1 MKDVDVLLVT
11 ALDEIAWILN
21 LRGSDIE
28 YNPVFFSYLLFYPK
42 KKASILY
49 INKSKVEKLA
59 DYFAQIRVTVM
70 PYEQIE
76 ADLKTLITPVE
87 GKEMPKIGVN
97 TGDCNAQLSRNI
109 KNLIVPKNNVIAL
122 IKSRKNVTEQQG
134 MRDANIRDCAA
145 LMKYFSYLEE
155 IL

>member
-49 INKSKVEKLA
+49 INESKVEKLA

-76 ADLKTLITPVE
+76 ADLKTLITPV
-87 GKEMPKIGVN
+87 
-97 TGDCNAQLSRNI
+97 
-109 KNLIVPKNNVIAL
+109 
-122 IKSRKNVTEQQG
+122 
-134 MRDANIRDCAA
+134 
-145 LMKYFSYLEE
+145 
-155 IL
+155 